1 MYGLVALAEGTAS
14 SLDGIATAAAAIWTQ
29 IGEVVTNVT
38 TSGNEM
44 FLLGIAFTVIGF
56 AIGAFK
62 SLTGQRRRRGK

>member
-1 MYGLVALAEGTAS
+1 MYGIVALAEGTAS
-14 SLDGIATAAAAIWTQ
+14 SLDGIATAATAIWTQ
-29 IGEVVTNVT
+29 IGQVVTEVT

-44 FLLGIAFTVIGF
+44 FMFGIAFTVISF